1 MQWIH
6 FFEFSTENMFK
17 HVLAGKKTVWRCGGL
32 MSVGKYKSQRK
43 PRRGDVCPN
52 VYYHFRQCET
62 LLSSKQANEKQ
73 CNVAMTTAVYFHCT
87 RSKKNGITYKN
98 LYVELCFWSF
108 QILFNSLKKKVLKY
122 CVTDANTNYCSH

>member
-1 MQWIH
+1 MSVTRPIFQTKTH
-6 FFEFSTENMFK
+6 AVHSFFRILNRE
-17 HVLAGKKTVWRCGGL
+17 HVQTCPSGKKKTVWRCGGL

-43 PRRGDVCPN
+43 PRRGDVCAN

-87 RSKKNGITYKN
+87 RSKKKKWDN
-98 LYVELCFWSF
+98 LQKFIC
-108 QILFNSLKKKVLKY
+108 
-122 CVTDANTNYCSH
+122 

>member
-43 PRRGDVCPN
+43 PRRGDVCAN

-87 RSKKNGITYKN
+87 RSKKKMG
-98 LYVELCFWSF
+98 
-108 QILFNSLKKKVLKY
+108 
-122 CVTDANTNYCSH
+122 

>member
-1 MQWIH
+1 MSVTRPIFQTKTH
-6 FFEFSTENMFK
+6 AVDSFFRILNRE
-17 HVLAGKKTVWRCGGL
+17 HVQTCPSGKKTVWRCGGL

-98 LYVELCFWSF
+98 LSVELCFWSF
-108 QILFNSLKKKVLKY
+108 QILFNSLKIY
-122 CVTDANTNYCSH
+122 S